1 MMRKRSGNRKKLN
14 QMQFIASGFLAMII
28 IGTLLLML
36 PISSSN
42 GEWTSPL
49 SALFT
54 ATSASCVTGLVVVDT
69 FTHWS
74 LFGQIIIL
82 ALIQIG
88 GLGFITIG
96 VGFAVA
102 FQKHIGLRQRDLLK
116 ESVNAIDLGGIIRLW
131 KNIVKGTAVFEGA
144 GAILLAIRFIPRFG
158 IGRGIYFGI
167 FHSVSAFCNAG
178 FDLMGINEEYSSL
191 VSYVSDPYV
200 NIVICALIILGGL
213 GFLVWRDVWEKRFR
227 WREFTLHTKIVL
239 SVTAFLIISGSVLF
253 YILECNASMKG
264 MDQGTKILAS
274 VFGAVTPRTAGF
286 NTVDNAALSSGGKLL
301 SIALMFI
308 GGSPGSTAGGIK
320 TTTIAVLVVYVIS
333 MVRNSSGVN
342 MFKRRVSD
350 EVVKKASLVFL
361 INLFL
366 VIVATM
372 IIVATTSFNI
382 EDTLVET
389 VSAVSTVGMSVGIT
403 RGLGI
408 AGQIACIVLMYIGR
422 TGSMTFA
429 LSVMNNQEKPA
440 VKYPE
445 EKIAIG

>member
-1 MMRKRSGNRKKLN
+1 M
-14 QMQFIASGFLAMII
+14 
-28 IGTLLLML
+28 
-36 PISSSN
+36 
-42 GEWTSPL
+42 

-96 VGFAVA
+96 VGFAVV

-239 SVTAFLIISGSVLF
+239 SVTAFLIISGSVL
-253 YILECNASMKG
+253 YS
-264 MDQGTKILAS
+264 
-274 VFGAVTPRTAGF
+274 
-286 NTVDNAALSSGGKLL
+286 
-301 SIALMFI
+301 
-308 GGSPGSTAGGIK
+308 
-320 TTTIAVLVVYVIS
+320 
-333 MVRNSSGVN
+333 
-342 MFKRRVSD
+342 
-350 EVVKKASLVFL
+350 
-361 INLFL
+361 
-366 VIVATM
+366 
-372 IIVATTSFNI
+372 
-382 EDTLVET
+382 
-389 VSAVSTVGMSVGIT
+389 
-403 RGLGI
+403 
-408 AGQIACIVLMYIGR
+408 
-422 TGSMTFA
+422 
-429 LSVMNNQEKPA
+429 
-440 VKYPE
+440 
-445 EKIAIG
+445 

>member
-1 MMRKRSGNRKKLN
+1 
-14 QMQFIASGFLAMII
+14 
-28 IGTLLLML
+28 
-36 PISSSN
+36 
-42 GEWTSPL
+42 
-49 SALFT
+49 
-54 ATSASCVTGLVVVDT
+54 
-69 FTHWS
+69 
-74 LFGQIIIL
+74 
-82 ALIQIG
+82 
-88 GLGFITIG
+88 
-96 VGFAVA
+96 
-102 FQKHIGLRQRDLLK
+102 
-116 ESVNAIDLGGIIRLW
+116 
-131 KNIVKGTAVFEGA
+131 
-144 GAILLAIRFIPRFG
+144 
-158 IGRGIYFGI
+158 
-167 FHSVSAFCNAG
+167 
-178 FDLMGINEEYSSL
+178 
-191 VSYVSDPYV
+191 
-200 NIVICALIILGGL
+200 
-213 GFLVWRDVWEKRFR
+213 
-227 WREFTLHTKIVL
+227 
-239 SVTAFLIISGSVLF
+239 
-253 YILECNASMKG
+253 MKG

-342 MFKRRVSD
+342 MFRRRVSD

-403 RGLGI
+403 RGLGV
-408 AGQIACIVLMYIGR
+408 AGQIACIMLMYIGR

-429 LSVMNNQEKPA
+429 LSIMNNQEKPA

>member
-36 PISSSN
+36 PISSLN

-102 FQKHIGLRQRDLLK
+102 FQRHIGLRQRDLLK

-131 KNIVKGTAVFEGA
+131 KNIVKGTAVFEGV
-144 GAILLAIRFIPRFG
+144 GAILLAIRFMPRFG

-191 VSYVSDPYV
+191 VSMRPY
-200 NIVICALIILGGL
+200 
-213 GFLVWRDVWEKRFR
+213 
-227 WREFTLHTKIVL
+227 H
-239 SVTAFLIISGSVLF
+239 
-253 YILECNASMKG
+253 
-264 MDQGTKILAS
+264 
-274 VFGAVTPRTAGF
+274 PR
-286 NTVDNAALSSGGKLL
+286 
-301 SIALMFI
+301 
-308 GGSPGSTAGGIK
+308 
-320 TTTIAVLVVYVIS
+320 
-333 MVRNSSGVN
+333 
-342 MFKRRVSD
+342 
-350 EVVKKASLVFL
+350 
-361 INLFL
+361 
-366 VIVATM
+366 
-372 IIVATTSFNI
+372 
-382 EDTLVET
+382 
-389 VSAVSTVGMSVGIT
+389 
-403 RGLGI
+403 
-408 AGQIACIVLMYIGR
+408 R
-422 TGSMTFA
+422 TGFPCMEGR
-429 LSVMNNQEKPA
+429 LG
-440 VKYPE
+440 
-445 EKIAIG
+445 EKIQMEGIHSPYEDRTFGDRISYNKRIGLILYT